1 MEWPSTVSVMFS
13 DLVFTDFVNYLD
25 SLPGCVREVDNGHC
39 MDTIPPIQEPGV
51 NTPHY
56 QMEPLHTP
64 LQDKNQAKET
74 IKGGP
79 CKWRGINGTDH
90 PLNHQVLSINL
101 GSARMLSIHTRL
113 MA

>member
-74 IKGGP
+74 IEGGP
-79 CKWRGINGTDH
+79 CKWGGINGTDH

-113 MA
+113 MT